1 MPDLFWVCVG
11 RAELRCKRG
20 WGPGAGVDFEPILDQ
35 MKEYIV
41 RLLHHFEPHLR
52 RSAWA
57 YRQGPDAFF
66 AMFRFD
72 FLLDPNLQPWLIEIN
87 QSPNLSSDTN
97 ADLSNM
103 FQRISWSLLNLMGF
117 GRGQLRYPGNAA
129 DQADIIAHHNDLD
142 IGWRVC
148 SACGDSCDGDCVICR
163 RCRTPEQSKM
173 LRVRCCQTGR
183 CHSVSADSTS
193 VPLSPVGVASG
204 VRQVCQMV
212 VSHAALQGVAQCHV
226 T

>member
-1 MPDLFWVCVG
+1 
-11 RAELRCKRG
+11 
-20 WGPGAGVDFEPILDQ
+20 

-57 YRQGPDAFF
+57 YPHGPDSFF

-87 QSPNLSSDTN
+87 QSPNLSSDSN

-117 GRGQLRYPGNAA
+117 GSGQLRHPGNAA
-129 DQADIIAHHNDLD
+129 DQADIIAHHNDID

-148 SACGDSCDGDCVICR
+148 SACGDSCDGDCAICR

-173 LRVRCCQTGR
+173 LRVRCYCW
-183 CHSVSADSTS
+183 
-193 VPLSPVGVASG
+193 P
-204 VRQVCQMV
+204 
-212 VSHAALQGVAQCHV
+212 
-226 T
+226 